1 MHPIVSLVL
10 ATAIAL
16 VATGAEA
23 VMCVKKSGGVV
34 VRDACRKR
42 ETPISTAHI
51 PGAQGPAGA
60 DGAPGERGEKGE
72 TGEFRVVDST
82 GRFVGFVDIG
92 HSDTIAIRVP
102 GVGVALFSSAD
113 DGQGFDEYDDLALY
127 HESTDCKGDAFVLP
141 SRSNLIPW
149 APVHGEFAYFPHL
162 PGGPRVIS
170 SMEYA
175 IDSCPTTLTERGL
188 CCANFTDVETFFLTK
203 VTPVPVASLGTP
215 PFRAAD

>member
-1 MHPIVSLVL
+1 MHPIISLVL
-10 ATAIAL
+10 AAAIAF
-16 VATGAEA
+16 VATSAEA
-23 VMCVKKSGGVV
+23 VMCVKKSGAVV

-42 ETPISTAHI
+42 ETPISTTHI

-72 TGEFRVVDST
+72 SGEFRVVDST

-102 GVGVALFSSAD
+102 GVGLALLSSAD
-113 DGQGFDEYDDLALY
+113 DGQGFDEYSVLALY
-127 HESTDCKGDAFVLP
+127 HENTDCKGDAFVLP

-149 APVHGEFAYFPHL
+149 APVYGELAYFPHL
-162 PGGPRVIS
+162 PGSPRVIS

-175 IDSCPTTLTERGL
+175 TDSCPTIVTERGL
-188 CCANFTDVETFFLTK
+188 CCVNNAEVETIFLTR

-215 PFRAAD
+215 PFRAE